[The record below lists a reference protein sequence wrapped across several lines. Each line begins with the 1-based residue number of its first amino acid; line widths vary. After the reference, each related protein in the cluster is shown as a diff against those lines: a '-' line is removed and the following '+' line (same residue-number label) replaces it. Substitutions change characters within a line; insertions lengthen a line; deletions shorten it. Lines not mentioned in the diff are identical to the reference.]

1 MRSRTIPPS
10 RKPVNSSRTE
20 LEQGVTELFA
30 GKYGSPPACV
40 VSAPGR
46 VNLIGEHTDYN
57 DGFVL
62 PAAINRATA
71 IAASPRPDH
80 SLLLHAE
87 NLGATM
93 LLDLKDLHPRKTG
106 SWSNYPA
113 GVALFLLKQGISLRG
128 ASMVIKGDIP
138 RGAGLSSSAALEV
151 ASAYAFLT
159 LNDVTM
165 PPLEVIKLCQKAE
178 NDFVGVKCG
187 IMDQFISC
195 LGKKDHALLIDCRS
209 LDYVHVPFPAGV
221 HLIVCDTGVKRAL
234 ASSEYNRRREECAAG
249 VSLLSTRIPGIQMLR
264 DVTPG
269 YLMEFGE
276 LLDPVVLKRCRHVV
290 TENDRVTRSVDAL
303 RANDLVQFGNLMYAS
318 HASLRDNYEVSC
330 AELDAVVEICSKVDG
345 VLGARMTGAGF
356 GGCAICLVREVYTD
370 AVIERLQREYPPR
383 TGKTPGITVCTF
395 EQGVTVSS
403 A

>member
-1 MRSRTIPPS
+1 LELAVSEIF
-10 RKPVNSSRTE
+10 SS
-20 LEQGVTELFA
+20 
-30 GKYGSPPACV
+30 KYGSPPACT

-62 PAAINRATA
+62 PAAINRTTA

-80 SLLLHAE
+80 SLLIHSE

-93 LLDLKDLHPRKTG
+93 LLDLKDLQPRKTG

-113 GVALFLLKQGISLRG
+113 GVAHFLLKQGISLRG
-128 ASMVIKGDIP
+128 ATMVIKGDIP

-159 LNDVTM
+159 LNGVTM
-165 PPLEVIKLCQKAE
+165 PPLDVIKLCQKAE

-195 LGKKDHALLIDCRS
+195 LGKKDHALMIDCRS
-209 LDYVHVPFPAGV
+209 LDYTHVPFPSAV
-221 HLIVCDTGVKRAL
+221 RLIVCDTGVKRAL
-234 ASSEYNRRREECAAG
+234 ASSEYNKRREECTAG
-249 VSLLSTRIPGIQMLR
+249 VQFLATRIPGIRMLR
-264 DVTPG
+264 DVTAG
-269 YLMEFGE
+269 HLMEYGE

-290 TENDRVTRSVDAL
+290 TENDRVARSVEAL
-303 RANDLVQFGNLMYAS
+303 RTNDLAQFGNLMYAS

-330 AELDAVVEICSKVDG
+330 AELDVVVEICSTVDG

-356 GGCAICLVREVYTD
+356 GGCAICLVRDQNTD
-370 AVIERLQREYPPR
+370 AVIERLQQEYPTR
-383 TGKTPGITVCTF
+383 TRKNPGITVCTF